1 MDNRNANLMVI
12 MDADRF
18 GLSTLHQLRGR
29 VGRSDKDAFCILVSE
44 SRSELALQRM
54 LMMCESTDGFELAE
68 ADLKLRGPGDFFG
81 TRQHGIPSLRAA
93 NLYTDMP
100 LVKEALEFTN
110 EVLEGTNE
118 DEKNRILDAI
128 KILFALRFGDRMG
141 GL

>member
-1 MDNRNANLMVI
+1 M
-12 MDADRF
+12 
-18 GLSTLHQLRGR
+18 
-29 VGRSDKDAFCILVSE
+29 
-44 SRSELALQRM
+44 ALQRM